1 MKSCATRRLLATVP
15 LLLLLGTG
23 AGAQPFDH
31 LQCFK
36 IRDTAPKVPYTAT
49 LTPSDGAFPVATGCS
64 VRVPAKLLCV
74 DVQKS
79 NVTPPPPGA
88 GPGTT
93 AQKYLC
99 YKTKCPKAPQQVPVA
114 DQFGLRFVTIKTTG
128 LLCAPFPV
136 PQTTTSTTATSTTS
150 TSLGCTPSGPEVCD
164 NVDNDCNGMV
174 DDGLGSSS
182 CGTGQ
187 CQNTVPN
194 CVMGQPQTCTPG
206 MPSAEVC
213 DGIDNNC
220 NGIIDDGAQGT
231 GQPCGTGACSGTTVC
246 QGFVIGCNGPP
257 PTAEV
262 CDNIDNDCDGMVDDG
277 LGTTTCG
284 TGQCQNT
291 VQNCVGGVPQSCTP
305 GTPSPEVCDGI
316 DNNCNGNVDD
326 GLPPITCGTGQC
338 QNTVPSCV
346 NGMPNTCTPGTPS
359 AEACGDMIDNDCDGL
374 VDEGC
379 CAGNG
384 DCSPQMPVCSGGTCG
399 ACATTSQCTAAGWGS
414 ACSAGQCLCTTN
426 TDCANSRVDTC
437 SASLCTCGVTGG
449 PCPVGQTCSGGT
461 CM

>member
-1 MKSCATRRLLATVP
+1 MKSCPTRRLLATLPV
-15 LLLLLGTG
+15 LLLLATG
-23 AGAQPFDH
+23 AGAQPYDH

-36 IRDTAPKVPYTAT
+36 IKDTAPKVPYTAT
-49 LTPSDGAFPVATGCS
+49 LTPSDGAFPVAAGCS

-88 GPGTT
+88 GPGAT

-99 YKTKCPKAPQQVPVA
+99 YKTKCPKVPQQVPVV
-114 DQFGLRFVTIKTTG
+114 DQFGARSVTIKTTG
-128 LLCAPFPV
+128 LLCAPFPA
-136 PQTTTSTTATSTTS
+136 PTTTTTTSTTSTT
-150 TSLGCTPSGPEVCD
+150 LGCTPSGPEVCD

-174 DDGLGSSS
+174 DDGLGSTT

-187 CQNTVPN
+187 CQNTVQN

-220 NGIIDDGAQGT
+220 NGMVDDGAQGT
-231 GQPCGTGACSGTTVC
+231 GQACGVGACAGTTVC
-246 QGFVIGCNGPP
+246 QGFVIVCNGPP

-262 CDNIDNDCDGMVDDG
+262 CDNIDNNCDGMVDNG
-277 LGTTTCG
+277 LGTTMCG

-291 VQNCVGGVPQSCTP
+291 VQNCVAGVPQ
-305 GTPSPEVCDGI
+305 
-316 DNNCNGNVDD
+316 
-326 GLPPITCGTGQC
+326 
-338 QNTVPSCV
+338 
-346 NGMPNTCTPGTPS
+346 TCTPGTPS
-359 AEACGDMIDNDCDGL
+359 AEVCDNVDNDCDGS

-379 CAGNG
+379 PTCTTSA
-384 DCSPQMPVCSGGTCG
+384 DCSPATPVCSSGTCIMCTTAANCTTTGWG
-399 ACATTSQCTAAGWGS
+399 AACSSGTCICGSNADCTA
-414 ACSAGQCLCTTN
+414 
-426 TDCANSRVDTC
+426 SRVDTC
-437 SASLCTCGVTGG
+437 MGGTCRCGVTGG
-449 PCPVGQTCSGGT
+449 PCPVGQTCTGGT